1 MKAVVLNEVHQPV
14 SVEEMELDDVR
25 EDEVRVK
32 MVASGVCHS
41 DYSVM
46 DGTILLETPVVL
58 GHEGAGII
66 EEVGAQV
73 TTVKPG
79 DHVVLAYIP
88 QCGRC
93 YFCTVGQPNL
103 CETTVMTRAGSL
115 PNGHRPIRRDG
126 VPLNQMTG
134 IGTMSEYAVVH
145 ETSLVPI
152 DADIPL
158 DKAALVGCAVM
169 TGVGAAINTAGV
181 QPGASVAV
189 FGTGGVGL
197 NAIQGAAM
205 AGANTVI
212 AVDTNP
218 LKLEFAQNF
227 GATHTVNASD
237 ADPVIAIQ
245 EMTGGRG
252 ADYTFEA
259 IGNPQVMRQAY
270 DSARR
275 GGTVTII
282 GMARPD
288 SELVL
293 PAPMIPRDEKKILG
307 SYYGSTR
314 QRVDMPRLLDL
325 YRSGRLKL
333 DELITETY
341 PIDEA
346 QQAFDDLAAGK
357 NARGVLIF

>member
-1 MKAVVLNEVHQPV
+1 MKAVVLNAVNQSV
-14 SVEEMELDDVR
+14 VVEEVELDALQ
-25 EDEVRVK
+25 EDEVHLK

-41 DYSVM
+41 DYSVI
-46 DGTILLETPVVL
+46 DGTIPLELPIVL
-58 GHEGAGII
+58 GHEGAGIV
-66 EEVGAQV
+66 EAVGDHV
-73 TTVKPG
+73 TAVKPG
-79 DHVVLAYIP
+79 DHVVLTYIP

-93 YFCTVGQPNL
+93 YYCTIGQPNL
-103 CETTVMTRAGSL
+103 CETTALTREGTL
-115 PNGHRPIRRDG
+115 PNGHRPIRRGG

-145 ETSLVPI
+145 ETSLVRI
-152 DADIPL
+152 DPDIPL
-158 DKAALVGCAVM
+158 DKAALVGCGVM
-169 TGVGAAINTAGV
+169 TGVGAAVNTAKV
-181 QPGASVAV
+181 QPGASAAV
-189 FGTGGVGL
+189 FGAGGVGL
-197 NAIQGAAM
+197 NVIQGAAT
-205 AGANTVI
+205 AGANTII

-218 LKLEFAQNF
+218 LKLAFAQRF

-237 ADPVIAIQ
+237 ADPVTAIQ
-245 EMTGGRG
+245 ELTGGRG

-259 IGNPQVMRQAY
+259 IGNPEVMRQAY

-282 GMARPD
+282 GMARPNT
-288 SELVL
+288 EVAL
-293 PAPMIPRDEKKILG
+293 PAPLIVRDEKKLLG

-325 YRSGRLKL
+325 YRTGQLKL
-333 DELITETY
+333 DELITRTY
-341 PIDEA
+341 PIDEV